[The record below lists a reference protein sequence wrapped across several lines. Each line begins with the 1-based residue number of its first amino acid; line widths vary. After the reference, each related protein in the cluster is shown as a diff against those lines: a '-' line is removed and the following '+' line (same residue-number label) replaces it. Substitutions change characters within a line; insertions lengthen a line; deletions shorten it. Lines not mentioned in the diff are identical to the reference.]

1 MATKEE
7 ENKKEGKEGLSF
19 DENDIFSSK
28 IDQDEEEDDDE
39 NLFRGDTENEPDLT
53 DTSEKEDED
62 DEEEDDDDDDE
73 LSFSEDEEE
82 EEEDDEFTKEEIEKF
97 NKRLDTD
104 FKTSEELKN
113 HFKKEDTKTDDPS
126 KEEEEFETATNTIEQ
141 FSAFMGLDDEALMRR
156 QYETIAVQKGKDIN
170 DDDVAD
176 EIEDQ
181 VQDLIDSKTIS
192 LHAKN
197 LRNDINEKVIKPAE
211 SKKSEI
217 ETRRA
222 EEKAVA
228 QKTEKE
234 QLQNALAEI
243 YQSDFFGVKI
253 DKKTL
258 SKVYKDVNSGQFLDG
273 LKSDKK
279 AQAELAVLLAYK
291 PEVYKKAT
299 GLTFSD
305 GLKAATEDFDK
316 KQKQNGESAMTK
328 AQKRGTSGSSDGS
341 KGLLSSLIADD

>member
-1 MATKEE
+1 MDTKTEDKKTEE
-7 ENKKEGKEGLSF
+7 QEGLKF
-19 DENDIFSSK
+19 DENEIFSS
-28 IDQDEEEDDDE
+28 QSDEEEELIDESVYRGDSENPLGDVDE
-39 NLFRGDTENEPDLT
+39 NDQD
-53 DTSEKEDED
+53 DED
-62 DEEEDDDDDDE
+62 DEDDE
-73 LSFSEDEEE
+73 DEDEKVTFGDDSE
-82 EEEDDEFTKEEIEKF
+82 EEEDEEDEEDDFTKEEIEKF

-104 FKTSEELKN
+104 FKTSEELKE
-113 HFKKEDTKTDDPS
+113 HFKKENTKADDPD
-126 KEEEEFETATNTIEQ
+126 KEEEEYEAANSTVEQ
-141 FSAFMGLDDEALMRR
+141 FSSLMELDDEALMRR

-170 DDDVAD
+170 DEDIAD

-197 LRNDINEKVIKPAE
+197 LRDEIGEKIIKPAE
-211 SKKSEI
+211 SKKTEI

-222 EEKAVA
+222 EAKAA
-228 QKTEKE
+228 AEKTEKE
-234 QLQNALAEI
+234 QLESALAEI
-243 YQSDFFGVKI
+243 YQSNFFGVKT

-258 SKVYKDVNSGQFLDG
+258 SKVYKDVESGKFLEG
-273 LKSDKK
+273 LQSDKK

-305 GLKAATEDFDK
+305 GLKAATEDFDQK
-316 KQKQNGESAMTK
+316 KKENGSTAMTK

-341 KGLLSSLIADD
+341 KGLLSALLS